1 MEIYE
6 LSIPNNPCKEFERTT
21 RTHRLTLNKVGKQ
34 CINKMSS
41 VKEQKPP
48 EKKNTEILELKNN

>member
-1 MEIYE
+1 MDIYE

-48 EKKNTEILELKNN
+48 EKKKY